1 MLSQFFC
8 TAVIQYESSCA
19 EPSARISALN
29 QSRTPSRRHMSDH
42 KGSRQNGGE
51 ENF

>member
-8 TAVIQYESSCA
+8 TAVIRYALSCA
-19 EPSARISALN
+19 EGSARRFALN
-29 QSRTPSRRHMSDH
+29 QGRAPSGQHMSDH
-42 KGSRQNGGE
+42 KGSRRNRGE